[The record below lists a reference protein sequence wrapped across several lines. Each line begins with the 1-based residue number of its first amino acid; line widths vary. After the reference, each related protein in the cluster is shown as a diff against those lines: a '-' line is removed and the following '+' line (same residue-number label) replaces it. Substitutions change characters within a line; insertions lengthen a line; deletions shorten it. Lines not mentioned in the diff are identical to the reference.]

1 MKLLMMFFNNYLCE
15 RIAAIQHVAR
25 RQTEWD
31 KRSFAD
37 WTTQISSVTGPVC
50 IMRSLAHSENGAMH
64 TANSENA
71 ARLLWW
77 AIDGRSKPN
86 DREYCRSD
94 RDLLSGGWGFRPGQG
109 VAFWAAN
116 FAISRTPIAAE
127 YRAALSISYLPMLVE
142 SLVGGLIIGFC
153 VSYSLLRFFD
163 RIPTKTP
170 ILKSVIL
177 SLIVLIIVTILI
189 GGLSSYLA
197 TSDVLRYFLIGT
209 VFNVLRFLALGIGI
223 GYVYRLLYKGF
234 DPSANASRSAQA
246 E

>member
-1 MKLLMMFFNNYLCE
+1 MLKRGSTILSKKLYKLT
-15 RIAAIQHVAR
+15 I
-25 RQTEWD
+25 
-31 KRSFAD
+31 
-37 WTTQISSVTGPVC
+37 
-50 IMRSLAHSENGAMH
+50 
-64 TANSENA
+64 
-71 ARLLWW
+71 
-77 AIDGRSKPN
+77 
-86 DREYCRSD
+86 
-94 RDLLSGGWGFRPGQG
+94 GGG

-127 YRAALSISYLPMLVE
+127 YRAALSISYLPMIVA
-142 SLVGGLIIGFC
+142 SAIGGLIIGFL
-153 VSYSLLRFFD
+153 VSYFLLRSFD
-163 RIPTKTP
+163 RIPTKDP

-177 SLIVLIIVTILI
+177 TFIVLIIVTILI
-189 GGLSSYLA
+189 GGPSSYLA